1 MSSLRTLFSIAW
13 YEMVLIFRSW
23 AFRIFSGLALAA
35 VTLIT
40 ISVALPRYST
50 VFFNRAL
57 SGAFPLLAIKLFNL
71 FLGLI
76 AVFLATEFL
85 KRDRRQDSSQVYFTH
100 SFSNGTY
107 VLGKFLG
114 IFFMIVSLNVLV
126 LLITGIIHLFFSQ
139 TIFAWQPY
147 LLYFF
152 LMSVPTII
160 FLVGLSIFLGF
171 LIRSQ
176 AVVYLL
182 VLVYAF
188 FVLAVLGQ
196 RAFFV
201 FDSFGFYSPVMYSD
215 LIGLGNGR
223 DLLFLRGAY
232 FGLGLGLVF
241 GSMLLM
247 RRLRQSS
254 RLNRAAGVLSLG
266 LVIFSMFLFTAFYR
280 GKTSDQAFRAKLR
293 AQSRGAAEQPALTL
307 AACDLRLKLRRHGLS
322 AEADLTLANDT
333 DSPIETVLLSLNPG
347 FEVSSLKGPAGP
359 LPFDQ
364 ENYLISVRPS
374 ERIDPG
380 RDIRLSISYA
390 GNIDERYCYLDVG
403 EDRYESPLK
412 LWLISVPKRYAV
424 VSPRYVHLSPECGW
438 YPRPGLP
445 PALLFPQT
453 IKQDFSRYTVS
464 VSVPD
469 GLTAVSQGAL
479 TISDSGRDKVFA
491 FQPEGLLPQISL
503 TVGRYEKKSITVDE
517 TEYSLFLKPGHD
529 RFTPFLA
536 DLGDD
541 LAAFIRQTRNE
552 YEVLLGLNYPHKRLS
567 LVEAPIQITSYN
579 RLWNTAQE
587 LAQPE
592 LVFLPEMA
600 ALCQG
605 ADLRGGSRQFQ
616 RFRTGPGMEIS
627 PKDFQRQLLN
637 RFVRSNLTETTFAL
651 PGLLR
656 PGLLGIRFESNSES
670 RYGIFPNFLTYT
682 THFAVSEWPLFGYV
696 LETYLRG
703 RVSTSFGPGL
713 RAALGTS
720 GQDEVF
726 KTLMNHALADLL
738 AESEQEGR
746 QLTPILEAKGKQLM
760 AVIQAELAAG
770 DFDDRLTK
778 WLQGQRFRAVNKKD
792 ATEFFRSLG
801 EIDLDQSF
809 AAWYGEK
816 GVPGF
821 LFENLQ
827 SYRVVEGER
836 EKTQI
841 LFQVTN
847 PTGRDGVLRV
857 SSVTRGRMGGR
868 MQGGP
873 AQPAEGRNYLVPAR
887 TVKEIGIVL
896 DQPAVMTFVDTYIS
910 QNQPSSFSLPFLNP
924 QPRPGLVP
932 FEGEKARPH
941 VPADSG
947 SEGEYVVDNEDAGFN
962 LPREGRDNW
971 LRRLVQKAFASPGE
985 EEGGETMPLRSF
997 INPPGRWTPV
1007 IMQNFYGRF
1016 VRSAYLKKSG
1026 DGTNRVAW
1034 SADLRDGGDYD
1045 IYFYYDGI
1053 GGGTR
1058 GGFGG
1063 QRGGDAGGARGGAGL
1078 PPGGR
1083 MQPFLQAPGAAPQG
1097 PRLQP
1102 GKKYFI
1108 VHHGD
1113 GAEDVVVD
1121 LKEALPGWNLIGTF
1135 RLVAG
1140 SNTVELTDKNEQ
1152 LFVLADAVRWT
1163 QHR

>member
-1 MSSLRTLFSIAW
+1 MSSPRTLSSIAR

-50 VFFNRAL
+50 FFFNRAL

-85 KRDRRQDSSQVYFTH
+85 KRDRRQDTSQVYFTH

-114 IFFMIVSLNVLV
+114 IFFTIVSLSVLV
-126 LLITGIIHLFFSQ
+126 LLITGIIHIFFSQ

-152 LMSVPTII
+152 LIGIPTIV
-160 FLVGLSIFLGF
+160 FLMGLSIFLGF

-188 FVLAVLGQ
+188 FVLAVVGS
-196 RAFFV
+196 RFFFA
-201 FDSFGFYSPVMYSD
+201 FDSFALYEPVMYSGF
-215 LIGLGNGR
+215 IGLGNAR
-223 DLLFLRGAY
+223 DLLLLRGAY
-232 FGLGLGLVF
+232 FVLGLGLVF
-241 GSMLLM
+241 GSTLLM

-254 RLNRAAGVLSLG
+254 WLNRAAGVLSLA
-266 LVIFSMFLFTAFYR
+266 LAILSIFLFTAYYR
-280 GKTSDQAFRAKLR
+280 GKTSDQVFRTKLR

-307 AACDLRLKLRRHGLS
+307 AACDLRLKLQGHGLS

-333 DSPIETVLLSLNPG
+333 DSPIETILLSLNPG
-347 FEVSSLKGPAGP
+347 LKVINVQGPAG
-359 LPFDQ
+359 LVPFGQ
-364 ENYLISVRPS
+364 ENYLVSVRPS
-374 ERIDPG
+374 ERVDPG

-390 GNIDERYCYLDVG
+390 GDIDERYCYLDVG
-403 EDRYESPLK
+403 KDRYQAPLK

-438 YPRPGLP
+438 YPRPGIP
-445 PALLFPQT
+445 PALLFPKT
-453 IKQDFSRYTVS
+453 IKQDLSRYTLS
-464 VSVPD
+464 VSVPE
-469 GLTAVSQGAL
+469 GLTAVSQGEL
-479 TISDSGRDKVFA
+479 SVNDNGSEKLFLFR
-491 FQPEGLLPQISL
+491 PEGLLPQISL
-503 TVGRYEKKSITVDE
+503 TVGRYEKKSIIVDK
-517 TEYSLFLKPGHD
+517 TEYSLFLMPGHD
-529 RFTPFLA
+529 RFTSFFA
-536 DLGDD
+536 DLKDD

-552 YEVLLGLNYPHKRLS
+552 YEVLLGLDYPYKRLS
-567 LVEAPIQITSYN
+567 LVETPIQISSYS

-587 LAQPE
+587 QVQPE

-605 ADLRGGSRQFQ
+605 ADFRAANRQFQ
-616 RFRTGPGMEIS
+616 RFRAGPGMNIS
-627 PKDFQRQLLN
+627 PKDLERQLLN
-637 RFVRSNLTETTFAL
+637 RFVRSNLTETAFAL

-682 THFAVSEWPLFGYV
+682 THFAISDWPLFGYV
-696 LETYLRG
+696 LEAYLRG
-703 RVSTSFGPGL
+703 RVSSSLASGL
-713 RAALGTS
+713 RGMLGIS

-726 KTLMNHALADLL
+726 KTLMNHALAELL
-738 AESEQEGR
+738 TESEQEGR

-760 AVIQAELAAG
+760 AVIQAELGTG
-770 DFDDRLTK
+770 DFADRLTK
-778 WLQGQRFRAVNKKD
+778 WLQSHRFRAVNKKE
-792 ATEFFRSLG
+792 AAEFFRSLG
-801 EIDLDQSF
+801 GIDLDQTF

-836 EKTQI
+836 QKTQI
-841 LFQVTN
+841 LFQVAN
-847 PTGRDGVLRV
+847 STGTDGVISV
-857 SSVTRGRMGGR
+857 SSITRGRMGGR
-868 MQGGP
+868 MQGGS
-873 AQPAEGRNYLVPAR
+873 AQPAEGRYYLVPAR
-887 TVKEIGIVL
+887 TVKEIGIIL

-932 FEGEKARPH
+932 FEGEKAHPY
-941 VPADSG
+941 VPVDSG
-947 SEGEYVVDNEDAGFN
+947 FEGEYIVDNEDPGFN
-962 LPREGRDNW
+962 LPRGERENW

-985 EEGGETMPLRSF
+985 EEEGETIPLRNF
-997 INPPGRWTPV
+997 INPPVRWTPV

-1053 GGGTR
+1053 GGGMR

-1063 QRGGDAGGARGGAGL
+1063 QRGGDAGGVRGGTGQPA
-1078 PPGGR
+1078 GGR
-1083 MQPFLQAPGAAPQG
+1083 MQPFLQAPGAAQQG
-1097 PRLQP
+1097 RRLQP
-1102 GKKYFI
+1102 GKKYFV
-1108 VHHGD
+1108 VHHED
-1113 GAEDVVVD
+1113 GEEDVVVD
-1121 LKEALPGWNLIGTF
+1121 LKEARPGWNMIGTF
-1135 RLVAG
+1135 RLAAG
-1140 SNTVELTDKNEQ
+1140 PSTIELTDKNEEV
-1152 LFVLADAVRWT
+1152 FVLADAVRWAR
-1163 QHR
+1163 HK